1 MNKNF
6 FVEDN
11 KYYAMNAS
19 AVVHKLP
26 SAVYQLNFDTR
37 SNNYYYEKI
46 ENFTLPEKLYGSIN
60 KIADRIW
67 NTFNMMDKSIGAL
80 LVGNQG
86 SGKTLLTKF
95 LSDIGLRN
103 NIPTIIISSPF
114 KGENFIASLLN
125 IEDEAIIIFDE
136 FEKVYDRDEKEQ
148 SQLLTILDGVINT
161 KKLFLFTANKE
172 YKILSTFFNRPG
184 RIRYLLRYYKL
195 SNDVIE
201 EYCKDNLLNFKYKNQ
216 ILKLPTVIQD
226 FSYDMLVELVREL
239 NFYNES
245 LEEVLDILN
254 IKPDRSYNES
264 LEYTVTY
271 MKNNEIIDYCWPVI
285 YKGNPLSSNINSKMW
300 VDVQYT
306 YNTND
311 KNEID
316 YDNDDTEVYQIK
328 PASLSNK
335 ISSST
340 SSYSRKNF
348 RVEISIDLLKTIE
361 SDGTMS
367 FDIGDDIVAILKP
380 KYSNNTIFD
389 IKKFLV

>member
-103 NIPTIIISSPF
+103 NIPTIIVSSAF
-114 KGENFIASLLN
+114 KGESFITSLLD

-136 FEKVYDRDEKEQ
+136 FEKVYNSRDNNEQ
-148 SQLLTILDGVINT
+148 SQLLTILDGVVNT
-161 KKLFLFTANKE
+161 KKLFLFTANNE
-172 YKILSTFFNRPG
+172 YHIIPAFFNRPG

-195 SNDVIE
+195 SENVIE
-201 EYCKDNLLNFKYKNQ
+201 EYCNDNLNNINLKDQ
-216 ILKLPTVIQD
+216 IIKLPNIIQD
-226 FSYDMLVELVREL
+226 FSYDMLVEIVREL
-239 NFYNES
+239 NFYNEN
-245 LEEVLDILN
+245 LEDVLSIMN
-254 IKPDRSYNES
+254 IKPDRSYNDS
-264 LEYTVTY
+264 LEYDITY
-271 MKNNEIIDYCWPVI
+271 IKNNQIIDYCTPNNF
-285 YKGNPLSSNINSKMW
+285 KGNPLSSEKYDKLWIRVNENNNKNKHNEHEDDDHEDELLLISNPKSIRNNEEILISFENLQSIDPDGKM
-300 VDVQYT
+300 YFKI
-306 YNTND
+306 TND
-311 KNEID
+311 I
-316 YDNDDTEVYQIK
+316 I
-328 PASLSNK
+328 
-335 ISSST
+335 
-340 SSYSRKNF
+340 
-348 RVEISIDLLKTIE
+348 
-361 SDGTMS
+361 
-367 FDIGDDIVAILKP
+367 AIFKP
-380 KYSNNTIFD
+380 KYISNIFD
-389 IKKFLV
+389 IKKLLL